1 MRRIHVFPR
10 TALIALVLL
19 FAACACDR
27 RAEGEQGERS
37 PQAAVEPDQS
47 AELPSAPAATAPVQ
61 PVPVEPVP
69 VQPAGPRLNPGDESF
84 LAQTSRV
91 NEDEIATTDVGMARG
106 SESLQ
111 ELSRMLNGDHIAL
124 RDRITELAPNIAPSP
139 GAAPPGLETLEDGA
153 LDARLLEVYREQ
165 HEQAIRVFLDAS
177 TDQTLSEPVR
187 SLAAETLPSLR
198 KHMDAVKA
206 ASASE

>member
-27 RAEGEQGERS
+27 RAEGEQGDQS
-37 PQAAVEPDQS
+37 PQTGVEDPAPDQS
-47 AELPSAPAATAPVQ
+47 AELPSVAATTAPVQ
-61 PVPVEPVP
+61 PM
-69 VQPAGPRLNPGDESF
+69 GPRLNPGDESF

-106 SESLQ
+106 SEKLQ

-124 RDRITELAPNIAPSP
+124 RDRITELAPNIQPSP

-165 HEQAIRVFLDAS
+165 HEQAIRAFLDAS

-187 SLAAETLPSLR
+187 SLAAETLPSLQN
-198 KHMDAVKA
+198 HLDAVKA